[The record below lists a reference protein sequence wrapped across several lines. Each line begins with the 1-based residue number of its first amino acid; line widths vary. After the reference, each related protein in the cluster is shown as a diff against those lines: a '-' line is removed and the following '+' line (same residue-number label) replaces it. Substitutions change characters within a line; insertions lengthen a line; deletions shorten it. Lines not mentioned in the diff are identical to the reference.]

1 MFNQC
6 CCCFF
11 NRGEP
16 LRERLLVAQQET
28 QYGER
33 RFQINDTYK
42 IDKTTYFDSFL
53 YETPLTEYIYGGWK
67 VHISLDPS
75 NINNI
80 GLAWTNIIVPE
91 LLVCGVREFKIG
103 VDGYLHKLVEGAEG
117 QGKLITV
124 YLRHNPELGLNQ
136 PNHRKLVDTFN
147 RIEAGLI
154 QAGIQPGPRPIID
167 HVIQGSQYMSFRCD
181 TLLPD
186 LGTTEWDEGV
196 VYALEDN
203 KAPAIAAENGTQAY
217 NPFNIQ
223 DDYGLCALTLEPQ
236 HIAALNSI

>member
-1 MFNQC
+1 
-6 CCCFF
+6 
-11 NRGEP
+11 
-16 LRERLLVAQQET
+16 LLVAQQET

-33 RFQINDTYK
+33 RFQIDDTYE

-53 YETPLTEYIYGGWK
+53 YKTPLTEDIYGGWK

-80 GLAWTNIIVPE
+80 GLAWTDIIVPE
-91 LLVCGVREFKIG
+91 LLICGVGEFKIV

-124 YLRHNPELGLNQ
+124 YLRHNPELALNQ
-136 PNHRKLVDTFN
+136 PNHRKLIETFN

-154 QAGIQPGPRPIID
+154 FAGIQPGPRPVID
-167 HVIQGSQYMSFRCD
+167 HMIQGSRYMSFRCD
-181 TLLPD
+181 ALLPEH
-186 LGTTEWDEGV
+186 GTTEWQEGV
-196 VYALEDN
+196 VYALEDD
-203 KAPAIAAENGTQAY
+203 KAPAIAAENSTPAY

-223 DDYGLCALTLEPQ
+223 DEYGLYELTLEPQ
-236 HIAALNSI
+236 QAPAFNPI